1 MDKFNGEISFP
12 GLENWIQTT
21 VVVNDARTSA
31 HVDFADNEDG
41 LSQIDSEKFSFIIRP
56 KYNEIIF
63 TTSGIPI
70 EDVELIWKLNESH
83 ADGTVA
89 GVVIAQPNS
98 HKITGEKGFI
108 LESINS

>member
-12 GLENWIQTT
+12 GLENWIKTT
-21 VVVNDARTSA
+21 VVVNNDRTSA
-31 HVDFADNEDG
+31 HVAFAENDDG
-41 LSQIDSEKFSFIIRP
+41 LSQIDSTKFSFIIRP

-70 EDVELIWKLNESH
+70 EEVELIWKLNESH